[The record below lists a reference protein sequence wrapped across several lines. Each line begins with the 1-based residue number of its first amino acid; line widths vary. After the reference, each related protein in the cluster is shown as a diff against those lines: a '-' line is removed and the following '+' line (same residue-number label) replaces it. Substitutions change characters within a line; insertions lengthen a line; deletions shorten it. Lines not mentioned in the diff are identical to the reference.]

1 MPELQ
6 TKHAKA
12 TIKST
17 IVYLLKTGL
26 LGGIDGDLIL
36 RFTKTISE
44 DCIKIFKSTFISINY
59 SEIKMRHG

>member
-12 TIKST
+12 TIKS